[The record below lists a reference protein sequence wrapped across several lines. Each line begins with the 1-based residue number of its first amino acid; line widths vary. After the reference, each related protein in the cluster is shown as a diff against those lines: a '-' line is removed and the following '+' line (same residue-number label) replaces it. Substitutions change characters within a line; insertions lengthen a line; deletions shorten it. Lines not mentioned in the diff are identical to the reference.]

1 MRKVEDKSI
10 EKDKEMSVLEDSNK
24 ICIKINNKY
33 KIIYLYL
40 YHLWVRSE

>member
-1 MRKVEDKSI
+1 MRKVEDKSM
-10 EKDKEMSVLEDSNK
+10 EKDKEMSVLKDNNK
-24 ICIKINNKY
+24 ICIKINNIY